1 MKRAKWLRKKRRE
14 RTRGEGNV
22 LRGTGKRNGNREGDE
37 GKERAEKREG
47 RGTVKEYVYD
57 GKQGEKRRREIRG

>member
-22 LRGTGKRNGNREGDE
+22 LKRNGNREGDE

>member
-22 LRGTGKRNGNREGDE
+22 LKRNGNREGDE

-57 GKQGEKRRREIRG
+57 GKQGEKRREEER